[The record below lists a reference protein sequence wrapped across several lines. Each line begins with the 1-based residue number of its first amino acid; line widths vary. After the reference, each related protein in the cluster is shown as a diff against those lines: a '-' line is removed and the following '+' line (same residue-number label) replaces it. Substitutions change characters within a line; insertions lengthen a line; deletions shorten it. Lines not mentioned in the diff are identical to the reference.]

1 MQFLPELRSVM
12 IPKIQGYG
20 LKTFLDKDGET
31 PLMMAAEFC
40 AYETFLG
47 KVDFNFLFQISPY
60 FNPY

>member
-1 MQFLPELRSVM
+1 MFLCNFPPKLRSVT
-12 IPKIQGYG
+12 ISKIQGYG

-47 KVDFNFLFQISPY
+47 IVLFILNEPL
-60 FNPY
+60 F